1 MTTERETNVAEYQNI
16 TVELSAGVATLTVD
30 RQEVLNALDART
42 TDEIAHA
49 AAALDD
55 DAAVRVVI
63 VTGAGDKAFVAGAD
77 ISVLV
82 KYGPEE
88 GRRAAAAGQR
98 AFDRL
103 ERMGKPVIAALN
115 GYTLG
120 GGCELA
126 LACHMRIASDRLKIG
141 LPEIN
146 LSIIPGH
153 GGTQRLPRLIG
164 KGRAFELICRGR
176 PIDAATAERIGLVNQ
191 VVQHDELSAT
201 VQALAEELAAKP
213 PMAMRYCIQAL
224 NEGLETTLTEGQAI
238 ESAYFGLCCATEDKV
253 EGMTAFLE
261 KRAAEWTGR

>member
-1 MTTERETNVAEYQNI
+1 LADYENI
-16 TVELSAGVATLTVD
+16 RVELSDGIATLMIN
-30 RQEVLNALDART
+30 RPEVLNALDART
-42 TDEIAHA
+42 TDEIAAA
-49 AAALDD
+49 AAALDAD
-55 DAAVRVVI
+55 PEVRVVV
-63 VTGAGDKAFVAGAD
+63 VTGAGEKAFVAGAD
-77 ISVLV
+77 IGVLV

-98 AFDRL
+98 AFDLL

-126 LACHMRIASDRLKIG
+126 LACHIRIASDRVKIG

-164 KGRAFELICRGR
+164 KGRALELICRGT
-176 PIDAATAERIGLVNQ
+176 PVDAAAAAQIGLVNQ
-191 VVQHDELSAT
+191 VVPHDELDAT
-201 VQALAEELAAKP
+201 VAALAAELATKP
-213 PMAMRYCIQAL
+213 PVAMRYCIQAV
-224 NEGLETTLTEGQAI
+224 NEGLETSLNEGQVI
-238 ESAYFGLCCATEDKV
+238 ESTYFGLCCATDDKV

-261 KRAAEWTGR
+261 KRAAHWSGS

>member
-1 MTTERETNVAEYQNI
+1 MVADYQNI
-16 TVELSAGVATLTVD
+16 RVEVSEGVATLTVD

-42 TDEIAHA
+42 TDEIAA
-49 AAALDD
+49 AAIALDAD
-55 DAAVRVVI
+55 PDVRAVI
-63 VTGAGDKAFVAGAD
+63 VTGGGDKAFVAGAD

-82 KYGPEE
+82 QYGPEQ

-98 AFDRL
+98 AFDLL
-103 ERMGKPVIAALN
+103 ERMGKPVIAAIN
-115 GYTLG
+115 GYALG

-126 LACHMRIASDRLKIG
+126 LACHIRIASDRSKIG

-164 KGRAFELICRGR
+164 KGRALELICRGK

-191 VVQHDELSAT
+191 VVPHDELAAT
-201 VQALAEELAAKP
+201 VNALAAEFATKAP
-213 PMAMRYCIQAL
+213 VAMRYCIQAV
-224 NEGLETTLTEGQAI
+224 NEGLETSLAEGQVI
-238 ESAYFGLCCATEDKV
+238 ESTYFGLCCATEDKK

-261 KRAAEWTGR
+261 KRKAEWTGR

>member
-1 MTTERETNVAEYQNI
+1 MAADYQNI
-16 TVELSAGVATLTVD
+16 RVEVSDGVATLTVD

-42 TDEIAHA
+42 TDEIAA
-49 AAALDD
+49 AAIALDAD
-55 DAAVRVVI
+55 PEVRAVI
-63 VTGAGDKAFVAGAD
+63 VTGGGDKAFVAGAD

-98 AFDRL
+98 AFDL
-103 ERMGKPVIAALN
+103 LARMGKPVIAAIN
-115 GYTLG
+115 GYALG
-120 GGCELA
+120 AGCELA
-126 LACHMRIASDRLKIG
+126 LACHMRIASDRAKIG

-153 GGTQRLPRLIG
+153 GGTQRLPRLVG
-164 KGRAFELICRGR
+164 KGRALELICRGQ

-191 VVQHDELSAT
+191 VVPHEELQAT
-201 VQALAEELAAKP
+201 VQALAAELASKA
-213 PMAMRYCIQAL
+213 PMAMRYCIQAV
-224 NEGLETTLTEGQAI
+224 NEGLETSLAEGQVI
-238 ESAYFGLCCATEDKV
+238 ESTYFGLCCATEDKK

>member
-1 MTTERETNVAEYQNI
+1 MADYQNI
-16 TVELSAGVATLTVD
+16 RVEVSGGVATLTIN
-30 RQEVLNALDART
+30 RPEVLNALDART
-42 TDEIAHA
+42 TDEIAA
-49 AAALDD
+49 AAVALDA
-55 DAAVRVVI
+55 DAAVRVVV
-63 VTGAGDKAFVAGAD
+63 VTGAGEKAFVAGAD

-98 AFDRL
+98 AFDLL
-103 ERMGKPVIAALN
+103 EHMGKPVIAALN

-126 LACHMRIASDRLKIG
+126 LACHMRIASDRAKIG

-164 KGRAFELICRGR
+164 KGRALELICRGA
-176 PIDAATAERIGLVNQ
+176 PIDAAAAAQMGLVNQ
-191 VVQHDELSAT
+191 VVPHEELDAT
-201 VQALAEELAAKP
+201 VAALAAELATKP
-213 PMAMRYCIQAL
+213 PIAMRYCIQAL
-224 NEGLETTLTEGQAI
+224 NEGLETSLAEGQVI
-238 ESAYFGLCCATEDKV
+238 ESTYFGLCCATDDKV

-261 KRAAEWTGR
+261 KRAATWSGS